1 MKTHLLFLKHWMSV
15 YLFHFIGAF
24 FLKSEKNLRHFYSK
38 VETCNS
44 NLSTL
49 FVANR
54 FPFQFVFFERI
65 QTKHPPGSFHS
76 DRLFLCVK
84 ESFVLDHC
92 LFFLDTK
99 HKKRFSWTLFFFW
112 FLKVMFK
119 FCLFS
124 LPLEFHSIWFFMS
137 LWVIRFQIKK
147 QNKKFF
153 LQWPI
158 MMILWVDII
167 FVPNNKKWI
176 MIVFFFLYPPKII
189 FVSVTWCM

>member
-24 FLKSEKNLRHFYSK
+24 FLKSEIFRKKKLRHFYNK

-84 ESFVLDHC
+84 ESFVLGHC

-99 HKKRFSWTLFFFW
+99 HKKRFSWTLFFF
-112 FLKVMFK
+112 FLVLKSDVQV
-119 FCLFS
+119 LFIFPPFGIS
-124 LPLEFHSIWFFMS
+124 LDMI
-137 LWVIRFQIKK
+137 FQ
-147 QNKKFF
+147 
-153 LQWPI
+153 
-158 MMILWVDII
+158 
-167 FVPNNKKWI
+167 
-176 MIVFFFLYPPKII
+176 
-189 FVSVTWCM
+189 VTLSD